1 MAGEPFHKTGVTVP
15 AAMAAPHIGINA
27 VIKAGDARFG
37 ENRFGK
43 DFSYLHRK
51 YYNGVTDNPKGLLLS
66 SPNWREQRKAG
77 CDRIYSGNFPKWI
90 I

>member
-27 VIKAGDARFG
+27 VIKTADARFG
-37 ENRFGK
+37 ENRFGE

-51 YYNGVTDNPKGLLLS
+51 YYNGVVDKPKGLKWQRTIFAVATLRLREIIFCGS
-66 SPNWREQRKAG
+66 S
-77 CDRIYSGNFPKWI
+77 RIGY
-90 I
+90 